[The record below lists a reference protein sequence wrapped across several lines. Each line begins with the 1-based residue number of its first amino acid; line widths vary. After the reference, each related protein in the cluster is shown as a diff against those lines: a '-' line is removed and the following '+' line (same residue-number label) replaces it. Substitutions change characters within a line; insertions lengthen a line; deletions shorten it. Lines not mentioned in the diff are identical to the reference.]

1 MNVLHINY
9 WDDHGG
15 AGKAGYRLHLGL
27 WRMGIESRL
36 LVKRK
41 VTTDPNVAEI
51 MPPTTRWWQ
60 RLAELV
66 SDRGTERLGWQYL
79 YYPSSFRLLHHP
91 WVQQADVVNLHVTHT
106 NYFSH
111 TVLPCLSR
119 ERPVVWTLH
128 DMWAIT
134 GHCVHSLDC
143 ARWQTGCGK
152 CPYLADYTALRRDT
166 TAWLWKV
173 KRWLYQRSRLTLV
186 TPSRWLG
193 DLARQSP
200 LLAGVDVFVIPNGV
214 DTDVFR
220 PADKA
225 LVRQALGIDAESRVV
240 MFGAANPED
249 SRKGG
254 HLLLAGLNRLAPTLM
269 RQITLLIV
277 GRGGDDWQ
285 AKCDFK
291 VLAVGPVVNERFMAM
306 CYAAADMFVLPT
318 LADNLP
324 NSLLESLA
332 CGTPC
337 VSFGVGGVDE
347 VVRPDETGY
356 LAWPGD
362 AYDLARGITLLLTD
376 HSLRCRLSTRCREV
390 AVREYAVEV
399 QAQRYRE
406 LYEQLIHGS
415 SLTQ

>member
-9 WDDHGG
+9 WDDYGG

-27 WRMGIESRL
+27 RQLGIESRM

-41 VTTDPNVAEI
+41 VTTDPYVAEI

-60 RLAELV
+60 RLAEFV
-66 SDRGTERLGWQYL
+66 SDWVTERLGWQYL
-79 YYPSSFRLLHHP
+79 CYPSSFRLLRYP
-91 WVQQADVVNLHVTHT
+91 WVQGADVVNLHVVHT

-111 TVLPCLSR
+111 TVLPRLSR

-134 GHCVHSLDC
+134 GHCVYSLDC
-143 ARWQTGCGK
+143 TRWQTGCGK
-152 CPYLADYTALRRDT
+152 CPRLADYTALRRDT

-173 KRWLYQRSRLTLV
+173 KRWLYQRSRLTVV

-200 LLAGVDVFVIPNGV
+200 LLAGVDVFVIPNGL

-220 PADKA
+220 PSDKA
-225 LVRQALGIDAESRVV
+225 PVRQALGIDPESRVV
-240 MFGAANPED
+240 MSGAANPED

-254 HLLLAGLNRLAPTLM
+254 HLLLAALNRLDPTLR
-269 RQITLLIV
+269 RQIVLLIV
-277 GRGGDDWQ
+277 GRGGDAWQ
-285 AKCDFK
+285 AKGDFK
-291 VLAVGPVVNERFMAM
+291 VLLVGPIENERFMAM
-306 CYAAADMFVLPT
+306 CYAAADVFVLPT

-337 VSFGVGGVDE
+337 VSFAVGGVGE
-347 VVRPDETGY
+347 VVRSDETGY
-356 LAWPGD
+356 LARPGD
-362 AYDLARGITLLLTD
+362 ADDLARGIALLLMD
-376 HSLRCRLSTRCREV
+376 DSLRCRLSTQCREV
-390 AVREYAVEV
+390 AVREYALEV

-406 LYEQLIHGS
+406 LYEQLIHRS
-415 SLTQ
+415 SLTP